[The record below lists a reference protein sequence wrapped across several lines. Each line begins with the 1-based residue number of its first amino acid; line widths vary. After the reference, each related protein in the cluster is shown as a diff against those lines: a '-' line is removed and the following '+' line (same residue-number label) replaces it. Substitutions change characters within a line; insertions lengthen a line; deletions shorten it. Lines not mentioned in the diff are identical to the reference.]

1 MKAIGGYF
9 ELELNKKGEY
19 HQDAIR
25 LNTGRNAF
33 EYILLANSYT
43 KVYLPFFTCDVL
55 LEPLKKHQI
64 TFEFYNIDEQFEP
77 LFNYNIVQSREI
89 FLYINYFGLKDNF
102 IKTLANQFN
111 KLIIDNSQS
120 FYAKPIKGI
129 DTFYSPRKFFGIP
142 DGAYLYCNN
151 KLEQSFEKD
160 LSFDRCSH
168 LLKRMDS
175 IAESGYE
182 DFTVNDASLRNQD
195 IKEMSS
201 LTQSL
206 LSAIDYDVSAD
217 KRVRNFNFLHQKLK
231 ARNKLRINLLNN
243 GVPMVYPYWSGNKNL
258 RQKLLDNR
266 VYTAIYWNNVKQWC
280 KSESIEY
287 RFVDEIVY
295 LPMDQRYNE
304 TDLNKIIKILEDEY

>member
-9 ELELNKKGEY
+9 ELELNKKGGY
-19 HQDAIR
+19 HQEAIR

-64 TFEFYNIDEQFEP
+64 AFEFYKIDEQFEP
-77 LFNYNIVQSREI
+77 LFDYNIVQSKEV
-89 FLYINYFGLKDNF
+89 FLYINYFGLKDDF
-102 IKTLANQFN
+102 IKTLAADFK

-120 FYAKPIKGI
+120 FYSKPIDGI
-129 DTFYSPRKFFGIP
+129 DTFYSPRKFFGVP
-142 DGAYLYCNN
+142 DGAYLYCNI

-168 LLKRMDS
+168 LLKRLDTN
-175 IAESGYE
+175 AESGYE
-182 DFTVNDASLRNQD
+182 DFTVNDASLQNQD
-195 IKEMSS
+195 IMEMSNLS
-201 LTQSL
+201 QTL
-206 LSAIDYDVSAD
+206 LSAIDYESSAE
-217 KRVRNFNFLHQKLK
+217 KRIQNFNLLHQALK
-231 ARNKLRINLLNN
+231 ETNKLRINFLNN
-243 GVPMVYPYWSGNKNL
+243 GVPMVYPYWNDNINL

-280 KSESIEY
+280 KSESVEY

-295 LPMDQRYNE
+295 LPIDQRYNE